1 MGDLFAPSHLIVIL
15 IIVLFIFGPSKL
27 PTLGKDL
34 GKSIREFKK
43 AVSEPEATA
52 TVAAS
57 PARQAE
63 PAPTPEQ
70 IRARETAKTPSS
82 PQDLG

>member
-1 MGDLFAPSHLIVIL
+1 MGDLFAPSHLIVL
-15 IIVLFIFGPSKL
+15 LVIVLFIFGPSKL
-27 PTLGKDL
+27 PNLGKDL

-43 AVSEPEATA
+43 AISEQPETT
-52 TVAAS
+52 TVAAP

-70 IRARETAKTPSS
+70 IRAQEPAKTPSS